1 MSQNRREIAGLAGGL
16 EWIWNGIN
24 TTPNTKNQKK
34 PKLNHAHP
42 NSSILKFKMVQRFLF
57 SVMLLICTSA
67 YSQRELSRQAIDELV
82 TKTSGF
88 LGLESNKELKTALD
102 KYLTTYSRLG
112 TSAAMANF
120 KKDINNRRDLLLFM
134 ERATSNRESLGQMLT
149 AINATPKTSQE
160 MLEYFF
166 PKNVVA
172 RPAVKPDTSR
182 VLRESTNVK
191 PPEPATLQPPSKK
204 FFDGRKT
211 FCDSLGTSYYS
222 VIIIKGNILLNKY
235 SGKPNDKMSAPLT
248 KSKAILSGEN
258 ILSPET
264 HVVNF
269 RYENNTLYEKAD
281 EFGRWIRYVECK

>member
-1 MSQNRREIAGLAGGL
+1 MKQFR
-16 EWIWNGIN
+16 
-24 TTPNTKNQKK
+24 
-34 PKLNHAHP
+34 
-42 NSSILKFKMVQRFLF
+42 
-57 SVMLLICTSA
+57 
-67 YSQRELSRQAIDELV
+67 
-82 TKTSGF
+82 
-88 LGLESNKELKTALD
+88 
-102 KYLTTYSRLG
+102 
-112 TSAAMANF
+112 
-120 KKDINNRRDLLLFM
+120 LLLMTAFAAILLFIVSCND
-134 ERATSNRESLGQMLT
+134 EAETTTDEATGDT
-149 AINATPKTSQE
+149 TVATT
-160 MLEYFF
+160 
-166 PKNVVA
+166 
-172 RPAVKPDTSR
+172 AVKPDTSR